1 MKARQIK
8 WVGLFFGLQ
17 ALHTKI
23 LVLSEG
29 GYTLITPI
37 GGDMTC
43 LIYEE
48 GKIVHRWQMT
58 DFMHG

>member
-1 MKARQIK
+1 MGWSLFRPT
-8 WVGLFFGLQ
+8 GLT
-17 ALHTKI
+17 HEDPRT
-23 LVLSEG
+23 EG

-37 GGDMTC
+37 GGDMTF
-43 LIYEE
+43 LINEE